1 MKEGKE
7 VSKQLRRLSV
17 DKIKPVEKSANSDID
32 SSSKS
37 KPKSKEIIVPVLINK
52 VPDKA
57 VKVLSKSLSD
67 SEQNPIKKKKKLL
80 DTPKEEMQKEV
91 ESS

>member
-1 MKEGKE
+1 MKDGKE

-37 KPKSKEIIVPVLINK
+37 KPKIKEIIVPVLINK
-52 VPDKA
+52 VQA

-67 SEQNPIKKKKKLL
+67 SEQNPVKKKKKLL

>member
-1 MKEGKE
+1 MKDGKE

-37 KPKSKEIIVPVLINK
+37 KPKIKEIIVPVLINK
-52 VPDKA
+52 VQA

-67 SEQNPIKKKKKLL
+67 SEQNPVKKKKKLL

-91 ESS
+91 ESL